1 MTIHIIILLLIII
14 LFTVGIIYLTTYNRY
29 QDYII
34 RINEV
39 EGKIDDCL
47 RDKFDSI
54 LRLNNYIKEKIKT
67 KKVLVDDISKLKDED
82 ISSFDMDRKLTEA
95 MNKVNVV
102 KDNLSNKIIV
112 GANNTIEEAA
122 NSFAIKII
130 ELGVILL
137 LYLIT
142 RLVLRFISALT
153 DLITNLPI
161 LKQINK
167 TGGII
172 YGFIKGI
179 FIVYAIL
186 GIIYLISPI
195 ISKNAFDIIDNTII
209 TKEIYNNNIL
219 LTLIF

>member
-1 MTIHIIILLLIII
+1 MAVLIDLLLI
-14 LFTVGIIYLTTYNRY
+14 GIIALFVLIGYKQGLVKSAIKILSFFIAV
-29 QDYII
+29 II
-34 RINEV
+34 SLILYKPISNTIIVHTSLDDNIKNIIV
-39 EGKIDDCL
+39 ENVKIEE
-47 RDKFDSI
+47 KKEEDS
-54 LRLNNYIKEKIKT
+54 
-67 KKVLVDDISKLKDED
+67 
-82 ISSFDMDRKLTEA
+82 
-95 MNKVNVV
+95 NVV

-122 NSFAIKII
+122 NSFAVKII

-172 YGFIKGI
+172 YGFLKGI
-179 FIVYAIL
+179 FIIYAIL

-209 TKEIYNNNIL
+209 AKEIYNNNIL

>member
-1 MTIHIIILLLIII
+1 MAILIDLLLVSIIALFVLIGYKQGLVKSAIKI
-14 LFTVGIIYLTTYNRY
+14 LSFFIAVIISLILYKPISNT
-29 QDYII
+29 II
-34 RINEV
+34 VHTSLDDTIKNIIV
-39 EGKIDDCL
+39 ENVKIEE
-47 RDKFDSI
+47 KKEEDS
-54 LRLNNYIKEKIKT
+54 NVIKE
-67 KKVLVDDISKLKDED
+67 
-82 ISSFDMDRKLTEA
+82 
-95 MNKVNVV
+95 
-102 KDNLSNKIIV
+102 NLSNKIIV

-122 NSFAIKII
+122 NSFAVKII

-137 LYLIT
+137 LYLVT

-172 YGFIKGI
+172 YGFLKGI
-179 FIVYAIL
+179 FIIYAIL

-195 ISKNAFDIIDNTII
+195 ISKNAFDIIDSTII

>member
-1 MTIHIIILLLIII
+1 MAILIDLLLI
-14 LFTVGIIYLTTYNRY
+14 GIIALFVLIGYKQGLVKSAIKILSFFIAV
-29 QDYII
+29 II
-34 RINEV
+34 SLILYKPISNTIIVHTSLDDNIKNIIV
-39 EGKIDDCL
+39 ENVKIEE
-47 RDKFDSI
+47 KKEEDS
-54 LRLNNYIKEKIKT
+54 
-67 KKVLVDDISKLKDED
+67 
-82 ISSFDMDRKLTEA
+82 
-95 MNKVNVV
+95 NVV

-122 NSFAIKII
+122 NSFAVKII

-172 YGFIKGI
+172 YGFLKGI
-179 FIVYAIL
+179 FIIYAIL

-209 TKEIYNNNIL
+209 AKEIYNNNIL

>member
-1 MTIHIIILLLIII
+1 MAILIDLLLI
-14 LFTVGIIYLTTYNRY
+14 GIIALFVLIGYKQGLVKSAIKILSFFIAV
-29 QDYII
+29 II
-34 RINEV
+34 SLILYKPISNTIIVHTSLDDNIKNIIV
-39 EGKIDDCL
+39 ENVKIEE
-47 RDKFDSI
+47 KKEEDS
-54 LRLNNYIKEKIKT
+54 
-67 KKVLVDDISKLKDED
+67 
-82 ISSFDMDRKLTEA
+82 
-95 MNKVNVV
+95 NVV

-122 NSFAIKII
+122 NSFAVKII

-172 YGFIKGI
+172 YGFLKGV
-179 FIVYAIL
+179 FIIYAIL

-209 TKEIYNNNIL
+209 AKEIYNNNIL